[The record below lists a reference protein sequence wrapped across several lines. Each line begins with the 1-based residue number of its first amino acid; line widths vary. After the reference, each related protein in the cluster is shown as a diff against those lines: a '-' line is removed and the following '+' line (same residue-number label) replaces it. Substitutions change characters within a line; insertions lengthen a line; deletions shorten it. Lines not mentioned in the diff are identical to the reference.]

1 MSKHQI
7 SNNVYKS
14 IFESNLDAIL
24 IINSGD
30 KIMDANPAAELLFGY
45 SLNELIKLNIS
56 ELADKNKPQLSAILN
71 DLTIKSE
78 VKIEITLIRK
88 DDSKFPAE
96 IFPIHLVNKNVNNQ
110 TSLIIRDINN
120 RKQLEE
126 EKMIDLL
133 EQLQKY
139 NEELTVS
146 NEELHSTTEDLR
158 IANEE
163 LQQQGNE
170 LLQVNKI
177 LRDSEKRF
185 QSLIETSP
193 LGISLSN
200 PEGEI
205 LEINSSWL
213 KIFGYDY
220 DSKQD
225 FISRPTS
232 SYYYEPEDRTRFFE
246 QTKFG
251 KVINFQTRFKHR
263 DGSVFWGSLSS
274 TAMTTTNNK
283 KVLIS
288 TFQDINERKKDEKTL
303 NESESSYRSL
313 FETMSE
319 GFSINE
325 IIYDDGNPYDIRYLD
340 VNPAFEKHTGLKKN
354 DIIGKTRLE
363 LFPNSEQTWFEQYGS
378 VLLTGEPKHF
388 EEWLGPLNRCFDV
401 YAFQTEPHRIA
412 VMFTD
417 ITERKNNEWE
427 LEKLNRTLR
436 ALTDSTRA
444 KRYAKDES
452 EYLDEVCKII
462 IEDCGYAMVWIG
474 FTENDEN
481 KTVKP
486 IAYSGFEAGYLETLG
501 ITWEDIGRGRGPT
514 GTAIRTGENCVC
526 RNMLNDPQFE
536 PWREEAIK
544 RGYASSLALPLMNDG
559 NVFGALTIYSRES
572 NPFSEDEINLLTELV
587 DDISYGI
594 ITLRLSAAK
603 SKTEVELQ
611 ESERKYHSLYSS
623 MSEGVALHKI
633 IYNSQHE
640 AVDYIILD
648 INPAYENI
656 IGLKR
661 SEVIGMKAS
670 QLYGTGTP
678 PYLEFYAPVA
688 ENGEPTE
695 FETYFE
701 PMDIIFRIS
710 VISPEKGKFATLFED
725 ITERKRAELER
736 DTNVEFLRLVNE
748 NTSVRDLIQS
758 AVTFFKQ
765 QSECEAVGIRL
776 KEGDDYPYYETR
788 GFPEE
793 FLLMENR
800 LCAYDKLGNS
810 YCDSDGNPII
820 ECICGNVICGRFD
833 ASKPFFTDNGSFW
846 TNSTTNLLANTS
858 EEDRQSTTRNRCNGM
873 GYESVALIPLPSR
886 VGNLGLLQLNDI
898 RKDMFS
904 PELIAVWERLAGY
917 LAVALEKFQADEE
930 IIRHD
935 ELLESIN
942 RVFQEA
948 LTCDTEE
955 DVIGKCL
962 EVAEELTDSEFG
974 FVGEVNENGRLDD
987 IALSPPAWEACRT
1000 TNAHELLSNMEIVS
1014 YWGRTIREGKS
1025 QIVNDPDFD
1034 PDQHGLPEGHPHI
1047 TSFLGVPL
1055 KQGSKTIGMI
1065 ALANKKAGYNE
1076 EDKENIEVLSVA
1088 FVEALMRKR
1097 AEVNLKENVKDL
1109 KRSNRE
1115 LEQFAYVS
1123 SHDLQEPI
1131 RMVTSFTQ
1139 LLERKYKGELDA
1151 DADEYINFIVEGS
1164 HRMKYLID
1172 DLLAFSRVSSD
1183 TKEFENVDLENVL
1196 DVVLSNLYV
1205 SINESNAFI
1214 THDPLPTVLADESQ
1228 MGQVFQNLISNAIK
1242 FSGDKTPIIHISA
1255 HKDGKEWRF
1264 SVTDNG
1270 IGIESEYQKQIFEVF
1285 KRLHTRSEYPG
1296 SGIGLSVSH
1305 KIIEHHDGNIW
1316 VESESGEGSTFYF
1329 TIPNKT

>member
-1 MSKHQI
+1 MSKHI
-7 SNNVYKS
+7 PNNAYKS

-24 IINSGD
+24 IINSD
-30 KIMDANPAAELLFGY
+30 HNILDANPTAELLFGY
-45 SLNELIKLNIS
+45 SHDEIKKFNIS
-56 ELADKNKPQLSAILN
+56 ELIDKNKLQLSVILN
-71 DLTIKSE
+71 DLTIESE
-78 VKIEITLIRK
+78 VKSEITLIRK
-88 DDSKFPAE
+88 DDSKFQAE
-96 IFPIHLVNKNVNNQ
+96 IFATLFTNKNGNNQ
-110 TSLIIRDINN
+110 TSLIIRDITN
-120 RKQLEE
+120 RNQQEE
-126 EKMIDLL
+126 EKILELL

-146 NEELHSTTEDLR
+146 NEELQSTTEELR
-158 IANEE
+158 VSNEE
-163 LQQQGNE
+163 LQQQGDE

-177 LRDSEKRF
+177 LRESEERF
-185 QSLIETSP
+185 RRLIEISP

-213 KIFGYDY
+213 NIFGYNY
-220 DSKQD
+220 ESKQD

-232 SYYYEPEDRTRFFE
+232 SYYYKPEDRIQFLE
-246 QTKFG
+246 QNKQG
-251 KVINFQTRFKHR
+251 KVMNFQTRFKRR
-263 DGSVFWGSLSS
+263 DGSIFWGSLSS
-274 TAMTTTNNK
+274 TAFSTSDNNI
-283 KVLIS
+283 VLIS
-288 TFQDINERKKDEKTL
+288 TFQDINDRIKTEKAL
-303 NESESSYRSL
+303 HESESRYRSL

-325 IIYDDGNPYDIRYLD
+325 IIYDDDGNPHDIQYLE
-340 VNPAFEKHTGLKKN
+340 VNPAFEKHTGLKKT

-363 LFPNSEQTWFEQYGS
+363 LFPNSEQTLFEQYGS
-378 VLLTGEPKHF
+378 VLLTGEPTHF
-388 EEWLGPLNRCFDV
+388 EEWLGPLNRCFNV
-401 YAFQTEPHRIA
+401 YAFQTEPHRFA

-417 ITERKNNEWE
+417 ITERKNNERE

-436 ALTDSTRA
+436 ALNDSTHSM
-444 KRYAKDES
+444 RYAKDES
-452 EYLDEVCKII
+452 EYLKEVCKII

-474 FTENDEN
+474 FAENDEN

-501 ITWEDIGRGRGPT
+501 ITWDDRGRGRGPT

-526 RNMLNDPQFE
+526 RNMLTDPQFE
-536 PWREEAIK
+536 PWREEALK
-544 RGYASSLALPLMNDG
+544 RGYASSLVLPLMNDG
-559 NVFGALTIYSRES
+559 MAFGALTIYSRDS
-572 NPFSEDEINLLTELV
+572 DPFSEDEINLLTELA
-587 DDISYGI
+587 DDLSNGI
-594 ITLRLSAAK
+594 INLRLTTAK
-603 SKTEVELQ
+603 SKAELELQ
-611 ESERKYHSLYSS
+611 ESEKKYHSLYSS
-623 MSEGVALHKI
+623 MSEGVALHEI

-648 INPAYENI
+648 INPAYEDI
-656 IGLKR
+656 TGLKR

-670 QLYGTGTP
+670 QLYGTGKS

-725 ITERKRAELER
+725 ITERKRGELER
-736 DTNVEFLRLVNE
+736 NTNVEFLRLVNE

-758 AVTFFKQ
+758 SVTFFKE
-765 QSECEAVGIRL
+765 QSGCEAVGIRL
-776 KEGDDYPYYETR
+776 REGDDYPYYETR

-793 FLLMENR
+793 FLLVENQ
-800 LCAYDKLGNS
+800 LCDYDEQGNT
-810 YCDSDGNPII
+810 YCDSEGNPII
-820 ECICGNVICGRFD
+820 ECMCGNILCGRYD
-833 ASKPFFTDNGSFW
+833 PSKPFFTNNGSFW
-846 TNSTTNLLANTS
+846 TNSTTHLLANTS

-873 GYESVALIPLPSR
+873 GYESVALIPLPSG
-886 VGNLGLLQLNDI
+886 VGNLGLLQLNDRRI
-898 RKDMFS
+898 DMFS
-904 PELIAVWERLAGY
+904 PELIALWERLTGY
-917 LAVALEKFQADEE
+917 LAVALAKFRADEE

-935 ELLESIN
+935 QVLESIN

-974 FVGEVNENGRLDD
+974 FIGEINENGRFDD
-987 IALSPPAWEACRT
+987 IALSPPAWKSCQT
-1000 TNAHELLSNMEIVS
+1000 LNAHELLSDMEIVS
-1014 YWGRTIREGKS
+1014 YWGRTIIEGKS
-1025 QIVNDPDFD
+1025 QIVNDPDSD
-1034 PDQHGLPEGHPHI
+1034 PDQQGLPEGHPRI
-1047 TSFLGVPL
+1047 NSFLGIPL

-1065 ALANKKAGYNE
+1065 ALANKKTGYNE
-1076 EDKENIEVLSVA
+1076 EDKENIEALSIA

-1109 KRSNRE
+1109 KRSNLE

-1139 LLERKYKGELDA
+1139 LLERKYKGQLDKEA
-1151 DADEYINFIVEGS
+1151 DDYIEFIVEGA

-1172 DLLAFSRVSSD
+1172 DLLAFSRVSND
-1183 TKEFENVDLENVL
+1183 AKKFENVDLENVL

-1205 SINESNAFI
+1205 SINESNALI
-1214 THDPLPTVLADESQ
+1214 IHDPLPTVLADESQ

-1242 FSGDKTPIIHISA
+1242 FHGDKTPIIHISA
-1255 HKDGKEWRF
+1255 HKDGNEWIF
-1264 SVTDNG
+1264 SVSDNS
-1270 IGIESEYQKQIFEVF
+1270 IGIEPEYQKQIFEVF

-1305 KIIEHHDGNIW
+1305 KIIKHHDGNIW
-1316 VESESGEGSTFYF
+1316 VESIPGEGSTFYF
-1329 TIPNKT
+1329 TLPIT